1 MWPPFAFSDFAEPS
15 THYSASDERQCDS
28 PSRTSGSSRL
38 LKKSLR
44 FGKRVGRAKF
54 FAWDE
59 LILRNGPLRWVI
71 FASSLRRWTQFAR
84 RSQELGQADKIVGSN
99 VEDEHGAD
107 LVEAAHLKLC
117 EPGHCLAPAEA
128 FLDAFAQPLADRI
141 AQARRDL
148 ARNGGLAHFAGLADR
163 PVDRYVRFDA
173 ARLQAFDE
181 GLGVVVLVSAEGR
194 ALGQPLAQGSR
205 RLAFGRPGSQ
215 CRLGRHN
222 KPIAVL
228 HQRMAKI
235 GKTALLPVAFLEQA
249 RILVRRR
256 SVRLVRPLCL
266 AVIRL
271 PVAPRRRRLARA
283 VLGSK
288 TLHRRPGLEQSPVD

>member
-84 RSQELGQADKIVGSN
+84 RSQELGQANKIVGSN

-148 ARNGGLAHFAGLADR
+148 ARDGGLAHFTVLADC
-163 PVDRYVRFDA
+163 PVDRHVRLDS

-181 GLGVVVLVSAEGR
+181 GLGVVVLVGAEGG

-205 RLAFGRPGSQ
+205 RLAFRLSRGQS
-215 CRLGRHN
+215 RLGRHH
-222 KPIAVL
+222 KSVAVL
-228 HQRMAKI
+228 HQRVAEI
-235 GKTALLPVAFLEQA
+235 GKTALLPVAFPKQA

-256 SVRLVRPLCL
+256 GVRLVRPLGL
-266 AVIRL
+266 AEIRL
-271 PVAPRRRRLARA
+271 PIAPWRRRLARA
-283 VLGSK
+283 VLGPK
-288 TLHRRPGLEQSPVD
+288 ALHRRKGLEQCPVD